1 MCDIILNQ
9 SCHFNEIGLLP
20 APVSTVKSRKDV
32 SPFYENGKLPVF
44 VAPMTCLFKHEEICR
59 KYSEVG
65 FIPVF
70 PVVSES
76 YFSPVVEYRD
86 EWIAL
91 TLAQFKAMFVEK
103 QAEDKPY
110 KVLIDCANGHMKD
123 IFESV
128 SKAKKNY
135 SGITV
140 MAGNIANPETYL
152 EYCKAKI
159 DFVRVGIGGG
169 FGCTTSVKTGFHASL
184 PYLLNRINILKERAK
199 NEKGYDGFVTKVIA
213 DGGIN
218 DTSMINKALAMGADY
233 VMIGS
238 MISNCYGVNPA
249 NAEINNETPN
259 LYYGQSSES
268 GQVDRF
274 GFLKSVPEGIERYI
288 MPTMTID
295 ELSDEIEAALR
306 CGMSYANALTLDDF
320 VGKVDYVT
328 HTCEEF
334 YRYEK
339 GKNG

>member
-123 IFESV
+123 IFGSV

-238 MISNCYGVNPA
+238 MVANCYGVNPVDFPT
-249 NAEINNETPN
+249 NDEKTPN

-268 GQVDRF
+268 GQLDRF
-274 GFLKSVPEGIERYI
+274 GYLKSAPEGIERYI
-288 MPTMTID
+288 YPSMVVED
-295 ELSDEIEAALR
+295 LADNIETALR
-306 CGMSYANALTLDDF
+306 CGMSYANATTLDDF
-320 VGKVDYVT
+320 IGKVDFT
-328 HTCEEF
+328 IQTTEE
-334 YRYEK
+334 YHKYLK
-339 GKNG
+339 

>member
-1 MCDIILNQ
+1 MRDIILNQ
-9 SCHFNEIGLLP
+9 SCHFNEIGLVP
-20 APVSTVKSRKDV
+20 APISSIKSRKDV
-32 SPFYENGKLPVF
+32 NPFDTDGKLPVF
-44 VAPMTCLFKHEEICR
+44 VAPMTCLFKHKEIYQ

-70 PVVSES
+70 PVVSEN
-76 YFSPVVEYRD
+76 YFCPVVEYRD

-123 IFESV
+123 IFDSV

-135 SGITV
+135 PGITV
-140 MAGNIANPETYL
+140 MAGNIANPDTYL

-169 FGCTTSVKTGFHASL
+169 FGCTTSVKTGFHVSL
-184 PYLLNRINILKERAK
+184 PYLLNRINMLKERVNSDK
-199 NEKGYDGFVTKVIA
+199 EYEGFMTKVVA

-218 DTSMINKALAMGADY
+218 DTSMINKALALGADY

-238 MISNCYGVNPA
+238 MVANCYGVNPSDT
-249 NAEINNETPN
+249 EINNENPN
-259 LYYGQSSES
+259 LYYGQSSEM
-268 GQVDRF
+268 GQIDRF

-288 MPTMTID
+288 MPSKSIED
-295 ELSDEIEAALR
+295 LSDEIEAALR
-306 CGMSYANALTLDDF
+306 CGMSYANAPYLKDF
-320 VGKVDYVT
+320 IGKVECVLQT
-328 HTCEEF
+328 PEE
-334 YRYEK
+334 YYKYYKR
-339 GKNG
+339 

>member
-159 DFVRVGIGGG
+159 DFVRVGIGFCVGACVRSDIC
-169 FGCTTSVKTGFHASL
+169 FIAETDSAAARTA
-184 PYLLNRINILKERAK
+184 
-199 NEKGYDGFVTKVIA
+199 VTA
-213 DGGIN
+213 
-218 DTSMINKALAMGADY
+218 
-233 VMIGS
+233 
-238 MISNCYGVNPA
+238 
-249 NAEINNETPN
+249 
-259 LYYGQSSES
+259 
-268 GQVDRF
+268 
-274 GFLKSVPEGIERYI
+274 
-288 MPTMTID
+288 
-295 ELSDEIEAALR
+295 
-306 CGMSYANALTLDDF
+306 
-320 VGKVDYVT
+320 
-328 HTCEEF
+328 
-334 YRYEK
+334 
-339 GKNG
+339 